1 MSIIAELAL
10 IFGICLAGEGI
21 AALLPVAFPSSV
33 IGLILLLVLLFTGVI
48 KTRYIQRVTEFF
60 MANMAFV
67 FVPACVSIMEQF
79 DLIRPQLFVFL
90 GICLLTTP
98 LVYLTTAWTVQG
110 IMVLRARKGKGA
122 ADDA

>member
-67 FVPACVSIMEQF
+67 FVPACVSIMVQF
-79 DLIRPQLFVFL
+79 DLIRPQLFAFL

-110 IMVLRARKGKGA
+110 IMALRARKGKGA

>member
-33 IGLILLLVLLFTGVI
+33 IGLLLLLILLFTGII
-48 KTRYIQRVTEFF
+48 KTRYIQRITEFF
-60 MANMAFV
+60 MVNMAFV
-67 FVPACVSIMEQF
+67 FVPACVSMMEQF
-79 DLIRPQLFVFL
+79 DLIRPQLFAFL

-98 LVYLTTAWTVQG
+98 LVYCVTAWTVQG
-110 IMVLRARKGKGA
+110 IMALRARKRKGA
-122 ADDA
+122 SDHA

>member
-33 IGLILLLVLLFTGVI
+33 IGLILLLALLFTGVI

-79 DLIRPQLFVFL
+79 DLIRPQLFAFL

-110 IMVLRARKGKGA
+110 IMALRARKGKGA

>member
-33 IGLILLLVLLFTGVI
+33 IGLLLLLALLFSGVL
-48 KTRYIQRVTEFF
+48 KTRHIQRVTEFF
-60 MANMAFV
+60 MVNMAFV
-67 FVPACVSIMEQF
+67 FVPACVSIMAQF
-79 DLIRPQLFVFL
+79 DLIRPQLLAFL

-98 LVYLTTAWTVQG
+98 LVYCVTAWTVQG
-110 IMVLRARKGKGA
+110 IMALRSRRGKEDARHA
-122 ADDA
+122 

>member
-60 MANMAFV
+60 MVNMAFV

-79 DLIRPQLFVFL
+79 DLIRPQLFAFL

-110 IMVLRARKGKGA
+110 IMALRARKGKGA

>member
-1 MSIIAELAL
+1 MQEQKTKSTRKKNVLMRIATLMVPA
-10 IFGICLAGEGI
+10 
-21 AALLPVAFPSSV
+21 
-33 IGLILLLVLLFTGVI
+33 ILLLVLLFTGVI

-60 MANMAFV
+60 MVNMAFV

-79 DLIRPQLFVFL
+79 DLIRPQLFAFL

-110 IMVLRARKGKGA
+110 IMALRARKGKGA

>member
-21 AALLPVAFPSSV
+21 AALLPFAFPSSV
-33 IGLILLLVLLFTGVI
+33 IGLLLLMLLLFTGVI

-67 FVPACVSIMEQF
+67 FVPACVSMMEQF
-79 DLIRPQLFVFL
+79 DLIRPQLFAFL
-90 GICLLTTP
+90 GICFLTTP
-98 LVYLTTAWTVQG
+98 LVYCVTAWTVQG
-110 IMVLRARKGKGA
+110 IMALRARRRKGA
-122 ADDA
+122 ADHV